1 MAAEAEPNW
10 SHVLSMV
17 PLCLTIIFRCA
28 LDSRFYKSKKW
39 CAWGVKPHT
48 IHFILIPY
56 FHGCLMICL
65 VVWQMAK
72 RVDVSPLQGDDGDEA
87 DERDGMRLHETEQN
101 EYYVAILAR
110 GL

>member
-39 CAWGVKPHT
+39 CAWGGQATHNS
-48 IHFILIPY
+48 
-56 FHGCLMICL
+56 FHI
-65 VVWQMAK
+65 
-72 RVDVSPLQGDDGDEA
+72 DPLFSWLFDD
-87 DERDGMRLHETEQN
+87 MS
-101 EYYVAILAR
+101 R
-110 GL
+110 GLADGQTG